1 MAKSNPF
8 RELPSVERVLADERL
23 QELANGAT
31 EELTSIVRAIIDL
44 ARHYN
49 RGPVQSAD
57 IAARQSIPE
66 AYLEQLLTT
75 LRKSGLVRSTRG
87 PRGGHELA
95 RPPADVRFAEVIAAL
110 EGPLVP
116 LDCLETAE
124 ACGVSSTC
132 GMRDVWREVMTSTQR
147 ILEGITIEELV
158 ERQKARES
166 RVMYYI

>member
-1 MAKSNPF
+1 MKLSM
-8 RELPSVERVLADERL
+8 RSDY
-23 QELANGAT
+23 GA
-31 EELTSIVRAIIDL
+31 RAVIDL

-57 IAARQSIPE
+57 IAARQAIPE

-75 LRKSGLVRSTRG
+75 LRKSGLIRSTRG
-87 PRGGHELA
+87 PHGGHELA
-95 RPPADVRFAEVIAAL
+95 RPPAEIRFAEVIAAL

-116 LDCLETAE
+116 LDCLNDAD
-124 ACGVSSTC
+124 ACAVSPTC
-132 GMRDVWREVMTSTQR
+132 GMREVWQEVMASTQR
-147 ILEGITIEELV
+147 ILEATTIEDLV

>member
-1 MAKSNPF
+1 MKLSM
-8 RELPSVERVLADERL
+8 RSDY
-23 QELANGAT
+23 GA
-31 EELTSIVRAIIDL
+31 RAVIDL

-57 IAARQSIPE
+57 IAARQAIPE

-75 LRKSGLVRSTRG
+75 LRKSGLIRSTRG
-87 PRGGHELA
+87 PHGGHELA
-95 RPPADVRFAEVIAAL
+95 RPPADIRFAEVIAAL

-116 LDCLETAE
+116 LDCLNDAD
-124 ACGVSSTC
+124 ACVVSPTC
-132 GMRDVWREVMTSTQR
+132 GMREIWQEVMASTRR
-147 ILEGITIEELV
+147 ILEATTIEDLV

>member
-1 MAKSNPF
+1 VKLSMRS
-8 RELPSVERVLADERL
+8 DY
-23 QELANGAT
+23 GA
-31 EELTSIVRAIIDL
+31 RAVIDL

-57 IAARQSIPE
+57 IAARQAIPE

-75 LRKSGLVRSTRG
+75 LRKSGLIRSTRG
-87 PRGGHELA
+87 PHGGHELA
-95 RPPADVRFAEVIAAL
+95 RPPAEIRFAEVIAAL

-116 LDCLETAE
+116 LDCLNDAD
-124 ACGVSSTC
+124 ACVVSPTC
-132 GMRDVWREVMTSTQR
+132 GMREIWQEVMASTRR
-147 ILEGITIEELV
+147 ILEATTIEDLV